1 MALVSTGWG
10 QSREMGG
17 EGHGLGQYWVG
28 AEGVGAMALV
38 SPGAETWPQS
48 VLGWGWGTWPFI
60 LNHRYNSA
68 VFN

>member
-28 AEGVGAMALV
+28 AEGVGAGHGL
-38 SPGAETWPQS
+38 GQHWGW
-48 VLGWGWGTWPFI
+48 GWGWGTWPFI